1 MSNKLASYPLITDS
15 DRLHYWSIYLWTSSI
30 VLINLP
36 IYLVYIIY
44 ASVVSLIY
52 LRVNY
57 SATTEKK
64 DHLIESLSG
73 DDDFDGNAHHHHRDN
88 TSGSFMGY
96 DNKKDGSNTI
106 SGVYSKASNRSNS
119 YKRIKC
125 PSVST
130 VRSAFTTLSIVSFII
145 ILSSSWLSS
154 STSSPSSLSS
164 HQLSSPRSTSSALS
178 SSVAPSF
185 IIILYLT
192 AT

>member
-1 MSNKLASYPLITDS
+1 M
-15 DRLHYWSIYLWTSSI
+15 
-30 VLINLP
+30 
-36 IYLVYIIY
+36 
-44 ASVVSLIY
+44 VSLIY

-73 DDDFDGNAHHHHRDN
+73 DDDFDGYAHHHHRDHRDN
-88 TSGSFMGY
+88 TSGSCMGY
-96 DNKKDGSNTI
+96 DNKKDGSNAI

-145 ILSSSWLSS
+145 ILSSS
-154 STSSPSSLSS
+154 
-164 HQLSSPRSTSSALS
+164 
-178 SSVAPSF
+178 
-185 IIILYLT
+185 
-192 AT
+192 